1 MKNAT
6 YKMTVTEKNLYGH
19 KFTTYGIQGVNVRFD
34 DISTDRKKVKE
45 MVQRI
50 NAENLEESQF
60 MYFIEDELI

>member
-45 MVQRI
+45 I
-50 NAENLEESQF
+50 DPGA
-60 MYFIEDELI
+60 FIIVTTSSEIIGRGFRSV